1 MNSATSQP
9 DSLVDIVKQRFL
21 DAIKSV
27 DPPGKW
33 KVVVVDEHAER
44 FLKATLKQ
52 FDVLE
57 QNVTLIES
65 LASHREPQ
73 SLEAMY
79 ILMPTSKNIRRIIED
94 FTPFE
99 GSRPMYGGAHLFFI
113 DPLPDQ
119 LVQEL
124 WSSRAQPY
132 LRQLQDLYLNYR
144 AVESNVFSL
153 DFPEHFFSF
162 YSPPPD
168 RPGAIANARARI
180 EEDLNFTAKR
190 ILNIV
195 ISLGENPLIRYYVP
209 DLPLPGALADQAA
222 NTQQIPSPSEGSG
235 RWRGALQTASSF
247 TRQGSISNDGNSIAK
262 ILALRVQKELDDYA
276 KANPDFVKIQ
286 NPNKPKP
293 VLLITDRTMDMA
305 APFVHEFTYQ
315 AMCEDLLPIHNG
327 TQYRYKFQ
335 SSSGT
340 YEDQVATLSDAD
352 EIWVKL
358 RHLHMQDAIEMLKAD
373 FAAFM
378 QENAGFS
385 GKPGQSSVNDMKD
398 MLANL
403 PQFKEMR
410 EKFSLHLNMAPE
422 CMDKYASMHLE
433 DVAKV
438 EQACATGKTPEGKT
452 PKGIVEDMVPLIAD
466 RNLPSRDKIRIMA
479 LYIMYRQGIPD
490 EDKRRLFEHAR
501 LTLHEQDAVNAL
513 ALFGVRLRRTAAD
526 KDLKTMKQKPEE
538 DDYELSRFHPVVKT
552 MLDDHITNKLDPL
565 QFPYVRNAPGPSTPV
580 AAPIAAPS
588 TTSLRSARPGWTAKP
603 SAKSILPKE
612 AKQKLIVFM
621 IGGMTYSEMREAYV
635 MGKRKNKEIY
645 IGSSHIFTPTEFID
659 DLKQLS
665 HQGMGSRALPNGL
678 EYQERS
684 YQEAYETKYW
694 TRDPPP
700 RPRPQPAAH
709 QPRPTSSAL
718 APPVSSSAASSL
730 SVKSSHS
737 LDGRGEKEDKKKKRH
752 FFKF

>member
-9 DSLVDIVKQRFL
+9 DSLIEIVKHRFL
-21 DAIKSV
+21 EAIKSV

-33 KVVVVDEHAER
+33 KVVVVDEHAEK
-44 FLKATLKQ
+44 FLKASLKQ

-79 ILMPTSKNIRRIIED
+79 ILMPTSKNVKRIIED

-99 GSRPMYGGAHLFFI
+99 GGRPMYGGAHLFFI
-113 DPLPDQ
+113 DPLPDH

-132 LRQLQDLYLNYR
+132 LRQLQDLCLNYQ

-153 DFPEHFFSF
+153 DLPEHFFSY

-168 RPGAIANARARI
+168 KPGAIANARARI
-180 EEDLNFTAKR
+180 DEDLAFTAKK
-190 ILNIV
+190 ILNV
-195 ISLGENPLIRYYVP
+195 LISIGENPLIRYFVP
-209 DLPLPGALADQAA
+209 DLPLPGALADQASTA
-222 NTQQIPSPSEGSG
+222 QQQQPSEGSG
-235 RWRGALQTASSF
+235 RWRGALQTAQSF
-247 TRQGSISNDGNSIAK
+247 ACQDSISNDGNSISK
-262 ILALRVQKELDDYA
+262 MLALKVQKELDDYA
-276 KANPDFVKIQ
+276 KANPDFVKVQ

-293 VLLITDRTMDMA
+293 VLLITDRMMDMA

-315 AMCEDLLPIHNG
+315 AMCQDLLPIHNG

-335 SSSGT
+335 SSAGT

-378 QENAGFS
+378 EENAGFA
-385 GKPGQSSVNDMKD
+385 GKPGQGSVNDMKD

-422 CMDKYASMHLE
+422 CMDKYQNMHLE
-433 DVAKV
+433 ALAKV

-466 RNLPSRDKIRIMA
+466 RTLSSRDKIRLMA

-501 LTLHEQDAVNAL
+501 LTMQEQDAVNAL
-513 ALFGVRLRRTAAD
+513 ALLGVRLKRTSAD
-526 KDLKTMKQKPEE
+526 KDLKTMKQKPED
-538 DDYELSRFHPVVKT
+538 DDYELSRFHPIVKT
-552 MLDDHITNKLDPL
+552 ILDDHIANKLDPI
-565 QFPYVRNAPGPSTPV
+565 QFPYVRNAPGPSTPM
-580 AAPIAAPS
+580 ASPAPTPT

-603 SAKSILPKE
+603 SQKSAIPKE
-612 AKQKLIVFM
+612 AGQRLIVFV

-635 MGKRKNKEIY
+635 MGRKKHKDIY
-645 IGSSHIFTPTEFID
+645 IGSSHIIAPNQFID
-659 DLKQLS
+659 DLKQLA
-665 HQGMGSRALPNGL
+665 HQGIGSKALPNGL
-678 EYQERS
+678 EYKERS
-684 YQEAYETKYW
+684 YQEAYELKYW

-700 RPRPQPAAH
+700 RPRPQPAPQ
-709 QPRPTSSAL
+709 QPRPGSAAL
-718 APPVSSSAASSL
+718 APPVSSPAPSSL

-737 LDGRGEKEDKKKKRH
+737 YDGRGEKEKKKKRQDR
-752 FFKF
+752 KSVV

>member
-1 MNSATSQP
+1 MNSVTSQP
-9 DSLVDIVKQRFL
+9 DSLIELVKHRFL
-21 DAIKSV
+21 EAVKSV

-33 KVVVVDEHAER
+33 KVVVVDEHAEK
-44 FLKATLKQ
+44 FLRAALKQ

-79 ILMPTSKNIRRIIED
+79 ILMPTAKNVRRVIED

-99 GSRPMYGGAHLFFI
+99 GGRPMYGGAHLFFI

-124 WSSRAQPY
+124 WGSRAQPY

-162 YSPPPD
+162 YSPPRD
-168 RPGAIANARARI
+168 SRQVANARARI
-180 EEDLNFTAKR
+180 EEDLTFTAKR
-190 ILNIV
+190 ILNVLVNI
-195 ISLGENPLIRYYVP
+195 GENPLIRYFVP
-209 DLPLPGALADQAA
+209 DHPLPGALADQAA
-222 NTQQIPSPSEGSG
+222 TTEQTPASEGSG

-247 TRQGSISNDGNSIAK
+247 TRQGSISNDGNSISK
-262 ILALRVQKELDDYA
+262 MLALKVQKELDDYI
-276 KANPDFVKIQ
+276 KANPDFVRIQ

-293 VLLITDRTMDMA
+293 VLLITDRTMDMF

-315 AMCEDLLPIHNG
+315 AMCEDLLPIQNG

-335 SSSGT
+335 SSAGT

-358 RHLHMQDAIEMLKAD
+358 RHLHMQDAIELLKAD

-378 QENAGFS
+378 QENAGFT
-385 GKPGQSSVNDMKD
+385 GKTGQASVNDMKD

-422 CMDKYASMHLE
+422 CMDKYTNMHLE
-433 DVAKV
+433 DIAKV

-466 RNLPSRDKIRIMA
+466 RNVPSRDKIRIMA

-501 LTLHEQDAVNAL
+501 LTLSEQDAVNAL
-513 ALFGVRLRRTAAD
+513 ALMGVRIRRGAAD
-526 KDLKTMKQKPEE
+526 RDLKLMKQKPED
-538 DDYELSRFHPVVKT
+538 DDYELSRFHPLVKT
-552 MLDDHITNKLDPL
+552 MLDDHIINKLDPT

-580 AAPIAAPS
+580 AAPAPVSS

-603 SAKSILPKE
+603 SANKTAVSKEPK
-612 AKQKLIVFM
+612 QRMIVFV
-621 IGGMTYSEMREAYV
+621 IGGMTYSEMREVYV
-635 MGKRKNKEIY
+635 MGQKKNKEIY
-645 IGSSHIFTPTEFID
+645 IGSSHIITPNQFID
-659 DLKQLS
+659 DLKQLE
-665 HQGMGSRALPNGL
+665 HQGVGSKALPNGL

-684 YQEAYETKYW
+684 YQEAYDTKYW

-700 RPRPQPAAH
+700 RPRPQPAPQ
-709 QPRPTSSAL
+709 QPRPHSGAL
-718 APPVSSSAASSL
+718 APPATSPAPSSL

-737 LDGRGEKEDKKKKRH
+737 FDGRGEKEKKKKRH
-752 FFKF
+752 FFGF